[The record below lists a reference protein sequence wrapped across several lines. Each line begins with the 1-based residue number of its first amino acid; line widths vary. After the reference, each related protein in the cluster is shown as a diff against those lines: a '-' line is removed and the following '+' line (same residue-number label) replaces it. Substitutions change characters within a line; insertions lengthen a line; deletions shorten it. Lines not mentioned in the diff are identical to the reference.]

1 MAKVIAL
8 MLVVITMSTML
19 ASPVECANKIAGII
33 PISAS
38 AYNFTTMID
47 TFKDCTANVD
57 TCISNTCSY
66 IRKAL
71 DGVVAVA
78 LPANK
83 AETLEATSKQATV
96 AASTLNMA
104 KATGETK
111 QVAAVS
117 IVYMIAADA
126 VDAAVPAASLG
137 LTHAND
143 LVTLEKSVVGRAIWL
158 DKTY

>member
-1 MAKVIAL
+1 MIDIFKVA
-8 MLVVITMSTML
+8 MLVPT
-19 ASPVECANKIAGII
+19 E
-33 PISAS
+33 
-38 AYNFTTMID
+38 
-47 TFKDCTANVD
+47 DCTANVD

-104 KATGETK
+104 KATGEK
-111 QVAAVS
+111 KKVAAVS

-126 VDAAVPAASLG
+126 VDAAAPA
-137 LTHAND
+137 
-143 LVTLEKSVVGRAIWL
+143 
-158 DKTY
+158 DKLRVMDETFKAAAAPIT

>member
-47 TFKDCTANVD
+47 TFKVA
-57 TCISNTCSY
+57 INTCSY

-137 LTHAND
+137 
-143 LVTLEKSVVGRAIWL
+143 
-158 DKTY
+158 